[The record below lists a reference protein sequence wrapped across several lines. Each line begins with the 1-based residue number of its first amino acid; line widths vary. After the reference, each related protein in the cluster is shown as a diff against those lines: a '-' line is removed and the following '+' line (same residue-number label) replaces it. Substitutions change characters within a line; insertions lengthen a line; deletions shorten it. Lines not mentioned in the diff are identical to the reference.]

1 MTNSAPGN
9 ASPEPDALAS
19 DVGPARSAGRY
30 DLHTHTT
37 ASDGVYAPRELI
49 RLSKEAGLAGIA
61 VTDHDTFG
69 GLDEA
74 AEAGREFAV
83 EVVPG
88 VELTSY
94 AGKTEVHV
102 VGLFVDPGSDAEA
115 VEKVASLRSRRRK
128 RMLEM
133 IAKLDK
139 MGVHVEPEDVMAL
152 APDDASVGRPHLATA
167 LVSAGHVADASEAFD
182 RYIGNTSPVYVP
194 KARLEPEEAIRLVK
208 RLGGLP
214 IFAHPAVSKLDG
226 RLPEFK
232 DVGLGGIEV
241 WHPRHGP
248 SDIERYSRLAE
259 THGLVPSGGSDFH
272 GPGRTEA
279 PLGCF
284 KIGRE
289 VLDALKACHAKL
301 GN

>member
-1 MTNSAPGN
+1 MTNSGVRDP
-9 ASPEPDALAS
+9 
-19 DVGPARSAGRY
+19 SAERF

-37 ASDGVYAPRELI
+37 ASDGVYPPRELVGLAK
-49 RLSKEAGLAGIA
+49 RAGLAGIA
-61 VTDHDTFG
+61 VTDHDTLG

-74 AEAGREFAV
+74 EEAGRELGV

-102 VGLFVDPGSDAEA
+102 VGLFVGAAGADPGALDE
-115 VEKVASLRSRRRK
+115 VASLRSRRRE

-133 IAKLDK
+133 IAKLDG
-139 MGVHVEPEDVMAL
+139 MGVHVEPGDVMAL
-152 APDDASVGRPHLATA
+152 APDDASVGRPHLAAA
-167 LVSAGHVADASEAFD
+167 LVSAGHVADESEAFE
-182 RYIGNTSPVYVP
+182 RYIGNSSPAYMP

-208 RLGGLP
+208 RLGGLAV
-214 IFAHPAVSKLDG
+214 FAHPGVSRLDG
-226 RLPEFK
+226 RLSEFK
-232 DVGLGGIEV
+232 DAGLGGLEV

-248 SDIERYSRLAE
+248 ADQERYARLAE
-259 THGLVPSGGSDFH
+259 NCGLLPSGGSDFH

-284 KIGRE
+284 KIGRN
-289 VLDALKACHAKL
+289 VLDALKARHAAA
-301 GN
+301 GG

>member
-1 MTNSAPGN
+1 MTENNASAPL
-9 ASPEPDALAS
+9 S
-19 DVGPARSAGRY
+19 ARGAGRY

-37 ASDGVYAPRELI
+37 ASDGVYSPGELV
-49 RLSKEAGLAGIA
+49 RLAREAGLAGIA

-69 GLDEA
+69 GLDKA
-74 AEAGREFAV
+74 AEAGGEFGV

-102 VGLFVDPGSDAEA
+102 VGLFVDASRDADA
-115 VEKVASLRSRRRK
+115 LKQVLSLRGRRRE

-133 IAKLDK
+133 IAKLDE
-139 MGVHVEPEDVMAL
+139 MGVHVKPEEVMAL
-152 APDDASVGRPHLATA
+152 APDDTAVGRPHLATA
-167 LVSAGHVADASEAFD
+167 LVNAGHAANAGEAFE
-182 RYIGNTSPVYVP
+182 RYIGNDSPAYVP
-194 KARLEPEEAIRLVK
+194 KARLEPEEAIRLVR

-214 IFAHPAVSKLDG
+214 VFAHPGVSRLDG
-226 RLPEFK
+226 RLGEFK
-232 DVGLGGIEV
+232 DAGLEGIEV

-248 SDIERYSRLAE
+248 SDVERYSRLAK

-284 KIGRE
+284 DIGRE
-289 VLDALKACHAKL
+289 VLDALRARHAETV
-301 GN
+301 G

>member
-1 MTNSAPGN
+1 LTSSGS
-9 ASPEPDALAS
+9 SPE
-19 DVGPARSAGRY
+19 RY

-37 ASDGVYAPRELI
+37 ASDGVYAPRELVG
-49 RLSKEAGLAGIA
+49 LAKETGLAGIA
-61 VTDHDTFG
+61 VTDHDTLG

-74 AEAGREFAV
+74 GEAGRELGV

-102 VGLFVDPGSDAEA
+102 VGLFVDAAADADAEA
-115 VEKVASLRSRRRK
+115 LDRVASLRDRRRE

-133 IAKLDK
+133 IAKLDA
-139 MGVHVEPEDVMAL
+139 MGVHVEPGDVMAL

-167 LVSAGHVADASEAFD
+167 LVKAGHVADESEAFD

-194 KARLEPEEAIRLVK
+194 KARLAPEEAIRLVK

-214 IFAHPAVSKLDG
+214 VFAHPGVSRLDG
-226 RLPEFK
+226 RLREFK
-232 DVGLGGIEV
+232 DAGLGGLEV
-241 WHPRHGP
+241 WHPKHGP
-248 SDIERYSRLAE
+248 ADLERYARLAE
-259 THGLVPSGGSDFH
+259 THGLAPSGGSDFH

-284 KIGRE
+284 RIGRG
-289 VLDALKACHAKL
+289 VLENLKRRHAAA
-301 GN
+301 GG

>member
-1 MTNSAPGN
+1 MT
-9 ASPEPDALAS
+9 DS
-19 DVGPARSAGRY
+19 DKTGVPRGRY

-37 ASDGVYAPRELI
+37 ASDGVYSPKELV
-49 RLSKEAGLAGIA
+49 RLAREAGLAGIA

-74 AEAGREFAV
+74 AEAGREFGV

-94 AGKTEVHV
+94 AGKTEVHM
-102 VGLFVDPGSDAEA
+102 VGLFVDASRDADA
-115 VEKVASLRSRRRK
+115 VEKVASLRGRRRE
-128 RMLEM
+128 RMMEM

-139 MGVHVEPEDVMAL
+139 IGVHVDPEDVIAL

-167 LVSAGHVADASEAFD
+167 LVKAGHVADASEAFE
-182 RYIGNTSPVYVP
+182 RYIGNSGPGYVP
-194 KARLEPEEAIRLVK
+194 KARLEPEEAIRLVR

-214 IFAHPAVSKLDG
+214 VFAHPGVSRLDG

-232 DVGLGGIEV
+232 DAGMEGIEV

-284 KIGRE
+284 NIGRD
-289 VLDALKACHAKL
+289 VLDALRARHAETV
-301 GN
+301 G

>member
-1 MTNSAPGN
+1 MTDSGKT
-9 ASPEPDALAS
+9 
-19 DVGPARSAGRY
+19 DVAGGRY

-37 ASDGVYAPRELI
+37 ASDGVYSPRDLV
-49 RLSKEAGLAGIA
+49 RLAKDAGLAGIA

-74 AEAGREFAV
+74 AEAGREFGV

-94 AGKTEVHV
+94 AGKTEVHM
-102 VGLFVDPGSDAEA
+102 VGLFVDVSRNAEA
-115 VEKVASLRSRRRK
+115 VEKVASLRGRRRE

-139 MGVHVEPEDVMAL
+139 IGIHVEPENVMAL

-167 LVSAGHVADASEAFD
+167 LVSAGHVANAGEAFE
-182 RYIGNTSPVYVP
+182 RYIGNTGPGYVP
-194 KARLEPEEAIRLVK
+194 KARLEPEEAIRLVR
-208 RLGGLP
+208 RLGGLAV
-214 IFAHPAVSKLDG
+214 FAHPGVSRLDG
-226 RLPEFK
+226 RLGEFK
-232 DVGLGGIEV
+232 DAGLEGIEV

-248 SDIERYSRLAE
+248 SDVERYSRLAE
-259 THGLVPSGGSDFH
+259 THGLAPSGGSDFH

-284 KIGRE
+284 KIGRD
-289 VLDALKACHAKL
+289 VLDTLKARHAEMV
-301 GN
+301 G